1 MIHSE
6 LISNRYSGDQAL
18 LAELQ
23 ADEVIAEQLSKIN
36 VDRHRNNVR
45 AQLLSTAVRVESN
58 LLPNITDAFD
68 SVKTRA
74 GLEEEMEAYVFEES
88 SINAFVTKGRTH
100 TMVGLSSG
108 AVTKLSTAELEFV
121 IGHEFGHTLFN
132 HLDIYTSHLLQ
143 SDALNARQRMQLLAW
158 QRSAEISADRCGLIC
173 CGSLEVAATGLFK
186 TLCGLGGDI
195 KICPADFAD
204 QWDHLVHEVITGA
217 DGEQWQMTHPFPP
230 LRMKAMM
237 EFWEANESQ
246 EDDRDRAPS
255 DKAIERLLAMMD
267 PLARENPD
275 AVDPVLQ
282 NFFLW
287 GGLYLALANG
297 EFHEEERSQLESITS
312 PAILEQAFADGVP
325 TADDCLQK
333 FSENHEGWTRKLTTL
348 EVHRVIQG
356 LLQIAYAD
364 GHIDESE
371 TEAFK
376 KIGAVLRLT
385 DHACDS
391 MIAKYNDTGGVS

>member
-1 MIHSE
+1 MIGAE
-6 LISNRYSGDQAL
+6 LIANRYNGDQSL
-18 LAELQ
+18 LGELQ
-23 ADEVIAEQLSKIN
+23 ADEVIAEQLGKIN

-58 LLPNITDAFD
+58 LLPNITEAFHTL
-68 SVKTRA
+68 KTRV
-74 GLEEEMEAYVFEES
+74 GLEESMEAYIYEES
-88 SINAFVTKGRTH
+88 AINAFVTKGRTH
-100 TMVGLSSG
+100 TMVALSSG
-108 AVTKLSTAELEFV
+108 AVTKLSKEELEFV
-121 IGHEFGHTLFN
+121 IGHEFGHTLFD
-132 HLDIYTSHLLQ
+132 HLDNYTGRLLQ
-143 SDALNARQRMQLLAW
+143 SDALNARQRMRLLAW
-158 QRSAEISADRCGLIC
+158 QRAAEISADRCGLIC
-173 CGSLEVAATGLFK
+173 CGSLDVAATGLFK
-186 TLCGLGGDI
+186 TLSGLGGDI
-195 KICPADFAD
+195 SISPADFAA

-237 EFWEANESQ
+237 EFWQANESK
-246 EDDRDRAPS
+246 EGDSDRATS
-255 DKAIERLLAMMD
+255 DEAIDRLLAMMD

-297 EFHEEERSQLESITS
+297 EFHEDERSQLESITS
-312 PAILEQAFADGVP
+312 RASLEQALADGIP

-348 EVHRVIQG
+348 EVHRVVQG

-364 GHIDESE
+364 GHIDEQES
-371 TEAFK
+371 EAFK
-376 KIGAVLRLT
+376 KVGSILRLT
-385 DHACDS
+385 EHACES